1 MRANFLVKLSLVL
14 DLLTDV
20 WMSASDWCVNA
31 FWLMCEC
38 QLLTDVW
45 VSASDCCVSV
55 DFWLTCECQLLTD
68 VWVSTSSDWCV
79 SVNFWLMCECQL
91 LTDVWV
97 STSFN
102 CSSTY
107 KLRGTL
113 LWNTP
118 LEVRRMLL
126 DIRVWQNRLINKIRY
141 FGMLLFTIFL
151 NMITS
156 LAQEILMRKTS
167 NIH

>member
-1 MRANFLVKLSLVL
+1 
-14 DLLTDV
+14 
-20 WMSASDWCVNA
+20 
-31 FWLMCEC
+31 MCEC

-45 VSASDCCVSV
+45 MP
-55 DFWLTCECQLLTD
+55 
-68 VWVSTSSDWCV
+68 SDWCV

-91 LTDVWV
+91 LTVVWVLTSDSCASVNFWLMCECQLLTDVWV
-97 STSFN
+97 PTSFN

-118 LEVRRMLL
+118 LEIRRMLL

-156 LAQEILMRKTS
+156 LVQEVLMRKTS